1 MFRFLGNTESEIG
14 TLNFYIN
21 DNGFLEIQTP
31 KRFYVVEENEL
42 IKKDGKYCFPLPEKD
57 YMIVNE
63 DVFSDIEIQE
73 DVLEEME
80 KAIAEFKLQEQSI
93 GSTETIHGRVFFSI
107 SEDGKIISKHGEKA
121 LKADRI
127 FNVEN
132 KKVVYVPEFD
142 FGSVFVEIPA
152 EVELELNR
160 FKHEQ
165 AMQNLHL
172 VYAGRSLLTRKDY
185 FKFNTE
191 VSDGMMYRVKEL
203 FEYFDEENEDSALGG
218 LQGWLTTSPELAEE
232 YLRLRTNTL
241 KGRAEEIEKQKAQ
254 AEKTNFKII
263 KQLTAKSATE
273 V

>member
-1 MFRFLGNTESEIG
+1 MFRYLENTESEIG

-31 KRFYVVEENEL
+31 KRFYAVEENEL

-63 DVFSDIEIQE
+63 DMFSKIEIPA
-73 DVLEEME
+73 DILEEME
-80 KAIAEFKLQEQSI
+80 KALAEFKLQEKSV

-107 SEDGKIISKHGEKA
+107 SEDGKITAKHKKKA
-121 LKADRI
+121 TKSDRV
-127 FNVEN
+127 FNVEC

-142 FGSVFVEIPA
+142 FDSVFVEIPS

-160 FKHEQ
+160 FQ
-165 AMQNLHL
+165 RDRAMKNLHL
-172 VYAGRSLLTRKDY
+172 VYAGRSLLDGKDF
-185 FKFNTE
+185 FKFNIE
-191 VSDGMMYRVKEL
+191 VSENVMYRVKNL
-203 FEYFDEENEDSALGG
+203 FEYFDEENEDSVLGG
-218 LQGWLTTSPELAEE
+218 LQGWLTSQPELAEE
-232 YLRLRTNTL
+232 YLRIRDPIS
-241 KGRAEEIEKQKAQ
+241 GRQAEIEKQKVQ
-254 AEKTNFKII
+254 AVKNNLKII